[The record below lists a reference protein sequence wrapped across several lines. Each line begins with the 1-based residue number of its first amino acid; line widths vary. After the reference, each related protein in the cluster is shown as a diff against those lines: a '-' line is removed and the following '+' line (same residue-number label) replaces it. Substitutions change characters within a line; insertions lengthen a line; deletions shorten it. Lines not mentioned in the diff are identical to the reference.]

1 MNFQEL
7 EKKLGYT
14 FTNPT
19 LLEQALTHPSVGYES
34 KRKMQDNQRM
44 EFLGDAVLQLS
55 LTILLYRKFPEM
67 DEGQLTPLRAQMV
80 NKIMLERVALDF
92 HLDQF
97 LILGRGEEMNQGRLR
112 ASNLADAMEAII
124 GAMFEDAGFPPTDA
138 WIVKVFAPY
147 LEKALLTPASSN
159 PKGELQ
165 ELLQARGQET
175 PIYETV
181 EESGPDHAKN
191 YVVAVKINQ
200 EELGRGQGGSKR
212 AAEMEAAIHA
222 LERMKSGN

>member
-1 MNFQEL
+1 MKEL
-7 EKKLGYT
+7 EKNLGYT
-14 FTNPT
+14 FTNSA
-19 LLEQALTHPSVGYES
+19 LLEQALTHPSISYES
-34 KRKMQDNQRM
+34 KRKIEDNQRM

-67 DEGQLTPLRAQMV
+67 DEGQLTQLRAQMV
-80 NKIMLERVALDF
+80 NKTMLERVALDF

-112 ASNLADAMEAII
+112 ASNLADAMEAVI
-124 GAMFEDAGFPPTDA
+124 GAIFEDAGFASIDQ
-138 WIVKVFAPY
+138 WIAKAFAPH
-147 LEKALLTPASSN
+147 LEKILLAPVTAN

-175 PIYETV
+175 PTYEIV

-191 YVVAVKINQ
+191 YIVAVKVND

-212 AAEMEAAIHA
+212 AAEMEAAVQA
-222 LERMKSGN
+222 LERMKGGN